1 MKTISTGEPSNLET
15 YRNIALALSLQNENS
30 KAVKFIDK
38 KIQESPNKEKEEVI
52 ADEREVI
59 HLILT
64 LIKEELDGK
73 LEVEYGQ

>member
-1 MKTISTGEPSNLET
+1 MRTISTGESAILEI
-15 YRNIALALSLQNENS
+15 YRNIALALTGNENS

-64 LIKEELDGK
+64 LIKEELDDIF
-73 LEVEYGQ
+73 

>member
-30 KAVKFIDK
+30 KAVKFFDK

-64 LIKEELDGK
+64 LIKEDLNDI
-73 LEVEYGQ
+73 LQT

>member
-30 KAVKFIDK
+30 KAVKFFDK
-38 KIQESPNKEKEEVI
+38 KIQESPNKEK
-52 ADEREVI
+52 EVI

-64 LIKEELDGK
+64 LIKEELDDI
-73 LEVEYGQ
+73 L

>member
-30 KAVKFIDK
+30 KAVKFFDK

-64 LIKEELDGK
+64 LIQEDLNDI
-73 LEVEYGQ
+73 LQT

>member
-1 MKTISTGEPSNLET
+1 MRTISTGEPSNLET

-30 KAVKFIDK
+30 KAVKFFDK

-64 LIKEELDGK
+64 LIKEDLNDI
-73 LEVEYGQ
+73 L

>member
-1 MKTISTGEPSNLET
+1 MRTISTGEPSNLET

-59 HLILT
+59 LT
-64 LIKEELDGK
+64 LIKEDLNDI
-73 LEVEYGQ
+73 L

>member
-1 MKTISTGEPSNLET
+1 MRTISTGEPSNLET

-64 LIKEELDGK
+64 LIKEDLDDIF
-73 LEVEYGQ
+73 

>member
-15 YRNIALALSLQNENS
+15 YRNIALALTGNKNS

-38 KIQESPNKEKEEVI
+38 KIQESPNKEKE
-52 ADEREVI
+52 AI

-64 LIKEELDGK
+64 LIKEDLNDI
-73 LEVEYGQ
+73 LQT

>member
-15 YRNIALALSLQNENS
+15 YRNIALALTGNENS
-30 KAVKFIDK
+30 KAVKFFDK

-64 LIKEELDGK
+64 LIKEDLNDI
-73 LEVEYGQ
+73 LQT

>member
-52 ADEREVI
+52 

-64 LIKEELDGK
+64 LIKEELDDI
-73 LEVEYGQ
+73 L

>member
-15 YRNIALALSLQNENS
+15 YRNIALALTGNKNS

-64 LIKEELDGK
+64 LIKEDLNDI
-73 LEVEYGQ
+73 LQT

>member
-38 KIQESPNKEKEEVI
+38 KIQESPNKE
-52 ADEREVI
+52 REVI

-64 LIKEELDGK
+64 LIKEDLNDI
-73 LEVEYGQ
+73 L

>member
-1 MKTISTGEPSNLET
+1 MRTISTGEPSNLET

-64 LIKEELDGK
+64 LIKEDLNDI
-73 LEVEYGQ
+73 LQT

>member
-15 YRNIALALSLQNENS
+15 YRNIALALSLQNKNS

-64 LIKEELDGK
+64 LIKEELDDIF
-73 LEVEYGQ
+73 

>member
-15 YRNIALALSLQNENS
+15 YRNIALALTGNKNS

-38 KIQESPNKEKEEVI
+38 KIQESPNKEKE
-52 ADEREVI
+52 VI

-64 LIKEELDGK
+64 LIKEELDDI
-73 LEVEYGQ
+73 L

>member
-1 MKTISTGEPSNLET
+1 METISTGEPTNIKT
-15 YRNIALALSLQNENS
+15 KRNIALELTGNKNS

-64 LIKEELDGK
+64 LIKEDLNDI
-73 LEVEYGQ
+73 LQT

>member
-1 MKTISTGEPSNLET
+1 METISTGEPANLET

-38 KIQESPNKEKEEVI
+38 KIQESPNKEKE
-52 ADEREVI
+52 VI

-64 LIKEELDGK
+64 LIKEDLNDI
-73 LEVEYGQ
+73 L

>member
-1 MKTISTGEPSNLET
+1 MKTISTGEPSNFET
-15 YRNIALALSLQNENS
+15 YRNIALALSLQNKNS

-38 KIQESPNKEKEEVI
+38 KTQESHNKEKEEVI

-64 LIKEELDGK
+64 LIKEELDDIF
-73 LEVEYGQ
+73 

>member
-15 YRNIALALSLQNENS
+15 YRNIALALTGNENS

-64 LIKEELDGK
+64 LIKEYLNDI
-73 LEVEYGQ
+73 L

>member
-1 MKTISTGEPSNLET
+1 METISTGEPANLET

-38 KIQESPNKEKEEVI
+38 KIQESHNKEKEEVI

-64 LIKEELDGK
+64 LIKEDLNDI
-73 LEVEYGQ
+73 LQT

>member
-30 KAVKFIDK
+30 KAVKFFDK

-64 LIKEELDGK
+64 LIKEELDDI
-73 LEVEYGQ
+73 L

>member
-1 MKTISTGEPSNLET
+1 METISTGEPANLET

-38 KIQESPNKEKEEVI
+38 KIQ

-64 LIKEELDGK
+64 LIKEDLNDI
-73 LEVEYGQ
+73 LQT

>member
-15 YRNIALALSLQNENS
+15 YRNIALALTGNKNS

-64 LIKEELDGK
+64 LIKEDLNGI
-73 LEVEYGQ
+73 LQT

>member
-1 MKTISTGEPSNLET
+1 MKTISTREPSNLET

-38 KIQESPNKEKEEVI
+38 KIKESPNKEKEEVI

-64 LIKEELDGK
+64 LIKEDLNDI
-73 LEVEYGQ
+73 LQT

>member
-38 KIQESPNKEKEEVI
+38 KIQESPNKE
-52 ADEREVI
+52 REVI

-64 LIKEELDGK
+64 LIKEELDDIF
-73 LEVEYGQ
+73 

>member
-38 KIQESPNKEKEEVI
+38 KIQESPNEEK
-52 ADEREVI
+52 EVI

-64 LIKEELDGK
+64 LIKEDLNDI
-73 LEVEYGQ
+73 L

>member
-30 KAVKFIDK
+30 KAVKLIDK

-64 LIKEELDGK
+64 LIKEELDDI
-73 LEVEYGQ
+73 L

>member
-1 MKTISTGEPSNLET
+1 MRTISTGEPSNLET

-64 LIKEELDGK
+64 LIKEELDDI
-73 LEVEYGQ
+73 LQT

>member
-64 LIKEELDGK
+64 LIKEELDDI
-73 LEVEYGQ
+73 L

>member
-30 KAVKFIDK
+30 KAVKFFDK

-64 LIKEELDGK
+64 LIKEDLNDI
-73 LEVEYGQ
+73 L